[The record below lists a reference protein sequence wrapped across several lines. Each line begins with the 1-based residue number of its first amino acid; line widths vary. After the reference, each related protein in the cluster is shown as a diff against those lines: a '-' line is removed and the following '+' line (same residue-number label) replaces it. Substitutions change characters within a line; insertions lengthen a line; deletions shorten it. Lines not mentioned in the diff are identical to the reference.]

1 MTCAHVEGIQS
12 SQMVCVYVCVSRS
25 LSLARSV
32 SQYLSLSLSHSL
44 TLSVSLPLPPSLQA
58 QITNIKKEIEDLAGE
73 YQNEA
78 GSLAESDGLFCYI

>member
-1 MTCAHVEGIQS
+1 M
-12 SQMVCVYVCVSRS
+12 CVYIFTIMHNEITCVCIC
-25 LSLARSV
+25 LHI
-32 SQYLSLSLSHSL
+32 YLSLSLSHSL